1 MSDPHPALNYPLKA
15 LAGLLSYPV
24 EGLVTHIDEVA
35 GVLLT
40 RPELDSMDREALESF
55 IAWIRETDLL
65 DLEATYVETFD
76 RSKKVSLYLFEHV
89 YGESRDRGPAMV
101 ELSEAYREQG
111 LEIDSHEL
119 PDFLPLFLE
128 FCAHLPE
135 AEGRAWLDEVG
146 AILQPIHVR
155 LVERESHYAVPL
167 RVLLRLV
174 AVEPMPESLV
184 DSATKEERDDTREA
198 LDRTW
203 MEAPVTFGPDE
214 PRTNCGAT
222 RQWQE
227 RQPVRWVDNP
237 RAGE

>member
-1 MSDPHPALNYPLKA
+1 MSDPRPALNYPLKA
-15 LAGLLSYPV
+15 LAGLLGYPT
-24 EGLVTHIDEVA
+24 EALVSHIDEVA
-35 GVLLT
+35 LVLLA
-40 RPELDSMDREALESF
+40 RPELDSVDREALEAF

-65 DLEATYVETFD
+65 DLEAAYVETFD

-89 YGESRDRGPAMV
+89 YGESRDRGTAMV
-101 ELSEAYREQG
+101 ELHEAYREQG
-111 LEIDSHEL
+111 LEIDCREL

-135 AEGRAWLDEVG
+135 AEGRAWLEEVG
-146 AILQPIHVR
+146 TILQPIHVR
-155 LVERESHYAVPL
+155 LVERESRYAAPL
-167 RVLLRLV
+167 RTLLRLL
-174 AVEPMPESLV
+174 ALEPMPESLV
-184 DSATKEERDDTREA
+184 EKAGKEERDDTREA

-227 RQPVRWVDNP
+227 QQPVRWVNKP
-237 RAGE
+237 QAGG